1 MEPKA
6 IGHLNIVGFRAA
18 VAALASPKLRGCPYV
33 IAGGG
38 GRALAWDVSPQA
50 LREGIQ
56 PGMALTAAQRLV
68 KNVQVIA
75 PDPAACATV
84 NGVLEN
90 IISRYAPVWQN
101 DGLGNI
107 YMDITGTRRLFG
119 PPADCLCRIQNS
131 ISSAVTI
138 DAAGASAANK
148 LVCKVA
154 SRAIRPEGLIEVRPS
169 EESAFLA
176 YQDLTLL
183 PGIGPS
189 LMKTIR
195 VTGFR
200 EIGELA
206 ALSNSDAATLF
217 GRKGILL
224 RDAARGIDNTPVF
237 NFSQNCGDRRIER
250 QLDFDEDV
258 IDEETIRGA
267 LAFLA
272 EHSGLEMRKDKLG
285 AFSLRLAAV
294 YGDGVQTKGSEKTKR
309 LLVLDGDIIA
319 AAERLYQ
326 KTIIRRI
333 RIRSLYLS
341 LGDLSPLGY
350 EPDLFEP
357 ETDNKKRRLQETVDR
372 IQGRYGAGTV
382 MRGVAL
388 AASLMHGEKRLLP
401 SPVLHYG
408 Y

>member
-18 VAALASPKLRGCPYV
+18 VAALVAPELRGKPYV
-33 IAGGG
+33 IAGSG

-50 LREGIQ
+50 IKEGIQ
-56 PGMALTAAQRLV
+56 PGMALVSAQRMV
-68 KNVQVIA
+68 KNLQVIS
-75 PDPAACATV
+75 PDMAACAEV
-84 NGVLEN
+84 NRTLES
-90 IISRYAPVWQN
+90 IISRYAPAWQN
-101 DGLGNI
+101 DGAGNI

-119 PPADCLCRIQNS
+119 PPADCLCRIQNT
-131 ISSAVTI
+131 IASAIAI

-154 SRAIRPEGLIEVRPS
+154 SRAIRPEGLIEVRPG
-169 EESAFLA
+169 EEASFLA
-176 YQDLTLL
+176 YQDIRLL

-206 ALSNSDAATLF
+206 ALSNGEAAALF
-217 GRKGILL
+217 GKKGILL
-224 RDAARGIDNTPVF
+224 RDTALGIDNTPVSDHRSR
-237 NFSQNCGDRRIER
+237 NIER
-250 QLDFDEDV
+250 RLDFAEDV
-258 IDEETIRGA
+258 IDEEIIRGA
-267 LAFLA
+267 LASLA

-294 YGDGVQTKGSEKTKR
+294 YGDGVLTSGSEKSRR

-319 AAERLYQ
+319 AAECLYQ
-326 KTIIRRI
+326 KTITRRI
-333 RIRSLYLS
+333 RVRSIYLS
-341 LGDLSPLGY
+341 LEDLSPLGY

-357 ETDNKKRRLQETVDR
+357 EDDIKKQRLQEALDR

-382 MRGVAL
+382 MRGIAL
-388 AASLMHGEKRLLP
+388 AASLMHGGRQVLP
-401 SPVLHYG
+401 GPAIQL
-408 Y
+408 